1 MKLSQR
7 QQAHLRSL
15 PARLSAAGYH
25 ERELADLF
33 ELCDL
38 YVLRDG
44 ISARTLA
51 RAQQDTPLA
60 HLGSFWFL
68 GQTRPRALLEGLMG
82 AQALAVL
89 ERLDLVQDSPDG
101 LKARAL
107 LFPCLGRY
115 LFTDLFAPV
124 GDPQFQVYWLGSD
137 SLGLARCAPRK
148 PVGRSLDLCTGS
160 GVHAVLAAS
169 HASEAWGVDIN
180 PRALHISRIN
190 ALMNGQGA
198 VCNFAQGSLYEPLP
212 EGRFGLI
219 TANPPFVPTPRSDLA
234 FFRPGGETGEAITE
248 AIVRGLPERL
258 EVGGTLALVSQH
270 PVIRGSHLLDRVES
284 WLGGADGWGLAYL
297 MMAPLDRDE
306 MIAGHIDTPGQFAT
320 RLGVEEGAAAYR
332 REFETW
338 LDSYE
343 ANGIEGVELGL
354 FYVRRLEPGLPGW
367 RTECHLNLPS
377 GSLSSWVE
385 DWLDAQERFSRL
397 PDPGWKPTW
406 TPGCQRVMLDA
417 RNGEGFVFRDP
428 ACRLGDFYL
437 SPENAFLLDRAD
449 GRQSARQ
456 LAQSFALRF
465 ERKAGEGLTRL
476 ADLGRQLL
484 VR

>member
-7 QQAHLRSL
+7 QQKQLRSL
-15 PARLSAAGYH
+15 PERLTEAGYH
-25 ERELADLF
+25 ERDLADLF
-33 ELCDL
+33 ELGDL
-38 YVLRDG
+38 YALRDG
-44 ISARTLA
+44 IGARTLT

-148 PVGRSLDLCTGS
+148 PVARSLDLCTGS
-160 GVHAVLAAS
+160 GVHAVLAGA

-190 ALMNGQGA
+190 ALVNGQGS
-198 VCNFAQGSLYEPLP
+198 VCNFVQGSLYDPLP

-219 TANPPFVPTPRSDLA
+219 TANPPFVPTPRGDLA

-270 PVIRGSHLLDRVES
+270 PIIRGSHLLDRVES
-284 WLGGADGWGLAYL
+284 WLGGPKGWGLASL
-297 MMAPLDRDE
+297 MMGPLDRDE
-306 MIAGHIDTPGQFAT
+306 MIAGHIDTPGQFAA
-320 RLGVEEGAAAYR
+320 RLGLEEGQTAYR
-332 REFETW
+332 REFEAW

-354 FYVRRLEPGLPGW
+354 FYVRRLESGLPGW
-367 RTECHLNLPS
+367 RSECHLGLPP
-377 GSLSSWVE
+377 GSISSWVE
-385 DWLDAQERFSRL
+385 DWLDAQERFSKP
-397 PDPGWKPTW
+397 PDSDWRPSRA
-406 TPGCQRVMLDA
+406 PGCQRLMLDA
-417 RNGEGFVFRDP
+417 RNGEGFVFREP
-428 ACRLGDFYL
+428 ACRFGELYL
-437 SPENAFLLDRAD
+437 PPENAFLLDRVD
-449 GRQSARQ
+449 GGQTARH
-456 LAQSFALRF
+456 LAQTFAERF
-465 ERKAGEGLTRL
+465 QRRAEEGLGRL

-484 VR
+484 VT